1 MSPAVA
7 PPTAASGPDPPAK
20 QPPEVEIITMR
31 VAATTDSSQAVVQAC
46 GRDDNAPGVEQARHK
61 DANSR
66 RKADRELRGWLMVL
80 ATVIASI
87 TYASGLNPPSG
98 FQGGDGERVTPV
110 RPPRHKPHEVH
121 DLLLLQPTRPPS
133 RCLSPSC
140 MLLVASEDLRRLAKV
155 KVLEIIVAMDVLA
168 LLMAYIV
175 GSTFRLKQLGVCAGL
190 VLVVPVALIV
200 MSSRVCGRYFWDEL

>member
-1 MSPAVA
+1 
-7 PPTAASGPDPPAK
+7 
-20 QPPEVEIITMR
+20 MR
-31 VAATTDSSQAVVQAC
+31 VAATTDSSPAVVQAC

-61 DANSR
+61 DAHSR

-87 TYASGLNPPSG
+87 TYASGLNPRSG

-110 RPPRHKPHEVH
+110 RPPRHKPHEV
-121 DLLLLQPTRPPS
+121 
-133 RCLSPSC
+133 
-140 MLLVASEDLRRLAKV
+140 

-175 GSTFRLKQLGVCAGL
+175 ASTFRLKQLGICAGL
-190 VLVVPVALIV
+190 VLIVPVALIV